1 VQGELYGAIF
11 EAVVGAAEWQRS
23 REEAGGGVDMD
34 DLRSSSRQPPIPR
47 GPRLRGVR
55 EHLER
60 VQLLFDLARAHSD
73 ENARYRLMLAA
84 IYSCRGMTE
93 LMLEAAEKQEAK
105 GLSRGALE
113 DKISPMVPY
122 YTLIEYI
129 RIHDF
134 HRFGI
139 APPDPSLTQVMVGG
153 PMKLMARKGSAA
165 VVVAEGQLLVKT
177 TGGSQVRL
185 QRPLLCRDGE
195 YFDAQ
200 SSKYVK
206 LEEILSAFVARAPAV
221 VSQFEK
227 LLF

>member
-1 VQGELYGAIF
+1 
-11 EAVVGAAEWQRS
+11 
-23 REEAGGGVDMD
+23 MD
-34 DLRSSSRQPPIPR
+34 DDLPSSTRQPPIPHE

-60 VQLLFDLARAHSD
+60 VQLLFDVARAHSD
-73 ENARYRLMLAA
+73 EKTRYRLMLAA

-113 DKISPMVPY
+113 DQISPMVPY
-122 YTLIEYI
+122 YNLIECI

-139 APPDPSLTQVMVGG
+139 TPPDSGRTQLMVGG
-153 PMKLMARKGSAA
+153 PLKLMARKGSAA
-165 VVVAEGQLLVKT
+165 VFVADGQLLVRT

-195 YFDAQ
+195 FFDEQLA
-200 SSKYVK
+200 KYVK
-206 LEEILSAFVARAPAV
+206 LEEILSAFVARAPSV
-221 VSQFEK
+221 VVKFEK
-227 LLF
+227 LVS